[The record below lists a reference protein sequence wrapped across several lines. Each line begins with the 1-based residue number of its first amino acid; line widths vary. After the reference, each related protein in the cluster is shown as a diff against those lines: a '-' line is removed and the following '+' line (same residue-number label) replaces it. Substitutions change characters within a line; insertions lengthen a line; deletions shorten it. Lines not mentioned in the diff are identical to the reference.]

1 MKTLYE
7 EADVLLL
14 KYVALLN
21 TFRHKLIFAT
31 NRRVLSITIDYRLC
45 NRLCNSCIS
54 MLFNLKVKYSLDQK
68 KSSNVGCMHG
78 HINR

>member
-54 MLFNLKVKYSLDQK
+54 MLFESKIFTGPEK